1 MKFIEHSNSV
11 YKSNRKYVSP
21 KSKKIR
27 KIIIESIIFIF
38 VLTILAGVLSE
49 AAQNNN
55 SIMALRS
62 SHRLG
67 SYGEHKIAY
76 GVSGSGSTIVLFES
90 DIGETLLQWNPIILN
105 SISGT
110 RMIYYD
116 RLGYG
121 GSDFFKKETTVEL
134 QSEILNNLAT
144 NTGYSGRYMLVSEGY
159 GSLIHLEY
167 LKKYTDKVRG
177 MILINPFIFQENGDN
192 KSYFE
197 NLYENLNISVMKLLS
212 SLSIPRILEKFSIL
226 NNSYINLYKEKAS
239 SRNKDNY
246 LSRMMSK
253 DYYSTILKEKSSMK
267 KYLENLDLNNFGTY
281 DIPIIIIE
289 SEKNRSDEYENMLK
303 KHFKNL
309 EIIYFEDTSEF
320 TYTNS
325 EYLIN
330 LISNMNSRIE

>member
-1 MKFIEHSNSV
+1 MAIKPIAISIV
-11 YKSNRKYVSP
+11 TRV
-21 KSKKIR
+21 
-27 KIIIESIIFIF
+27 IIFIF
-38 VLTILAGVLSE
+38 VLAILAGVLSE

-134 QSEILNNLAT
+134 QSEVLNNLAT
-144 NTGYSGRYMLVSEGY
+144 NTGYSGKYMLVSEGY

-167 LKKYTDKVRG
+167 LKKYTDKVGG
-177 MILINPFIFQENGDN
+177 MILINPFIFQQNGDN
-192 KSYFE
+192 KRYFE
-197 NLYENLNISVMKLLS
+197 NLYISIMKLLS

-226 NNSYINLYKEKAS
+226 NNPYVNLYKENAS

-267 KYLENLDLNNFGTY
+267 KYLESLNLDSFGSY

-330 LISNMNSRIE
+330 LISNMNSRIESK